1 MFQNERRA
9 RNAKYER
16 ERRAMLT
23 DAYADLAVAAGYK
36 DSVSYASIIIV
47 VFTFWFIFI
56 ILIRV
61 NCVLPV
67 SDFERRSVS
76 KCHCPTSARVKN

>member
-23 DAYADLAVAAGYK
+23 DAYADLAAAAGCK
-36 DSVSYASIIIV
+36 DSVSFASSSMIFFG
-47 VFTFWFIFI
+47 VFF
-56 ILIRV
+56 
-61 NCVLPV
+61 
-67 SDFERRSVS
+67 
-76 KCHCPTSARVKN
+76 KY